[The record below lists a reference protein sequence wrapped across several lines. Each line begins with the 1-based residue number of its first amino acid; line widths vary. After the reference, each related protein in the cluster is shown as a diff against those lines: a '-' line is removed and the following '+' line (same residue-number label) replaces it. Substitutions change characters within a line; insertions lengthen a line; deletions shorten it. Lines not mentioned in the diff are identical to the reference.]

1 MLRPTTEQPAGADAD
16 VQPVTDARGEP
27 QIDPRPSRP
36 AGGPGGVWAA
46 AFAVGLFAAWIG
58 SGLGGRTVVR
68 YVDDLGTAAAAATA
82 AVACTRAALRHDG
95 RIRLFWSLVAGAAA
109 AWSIGELLWALYE
122 LILREPVPVSS
133 WADAGYLAAIPLAA
147 AALLVHPAMRGR
159 STGKTRA
166 LLDGLVI
173 ATALFFP
180 TWTLLL
186 GPLWHTT
193 DLTTRGG
200 LVALAY
206 PLGDLVVVFLVVL
219 AIRGTSTRAR
229 LDLWYLLAGLLAITC
244 SDVVY
249 GYLSEIKGYTTGNLI
264 DTGWVAGYLAIA
276 VAARC
281 AHADETSERSPIRSA
296 LSPVAIV
303 APFLPMLAALSFAS
317 IRLQLGHR
325 LDRVGLTTAFA
336 LVVLVLVRQTLLA
349 VDLLRRER
357 SDDAPIERRLLA
369 AVGAATPSVRSR
381 Q

>member
-1 MLRPTTEQPAGADAD
+1 M
-16 VQPVTDARGEP
+16 TDARGEP

-68 YVDDLGTAAAAATA
+68 YVDDLGDRRSRGHGGSRLHARRPQAR
-82 AVACTRAALRHDG
+82 RADPSVLVVG
-95 RIRLFWSLVAGAAA
+95 RRRSGSLVDR
-109 AWSIGELLWALYE
+109 ELLWALYE

-147 AALLVHPAMRGR
+147 AALLVQPAMRGR

-186 GPLWHTT
+186 GPLWHRRRTS
-193 DLTTRGG
+193 RR
-200 LVALAY
+200 AAASSRSPY